1 MMARD
6 SLLGQDFFGALGQS
20 VGQDLTRER
29 EERERRY
36 ERPSFAD
43 TLKAQAMSSVATA
56 ITAPIGQAIGGF
68 VTEPFKRLEDNFVQ
82 QQEKRKSL
90 KTVTEFSRKGNE
102 LIEQERSIINEAEKV
117 NMSPVDYLYSQ
128 DNAGMLQA
136 VIQKYGQNWRT
147 QQEPEI
153 VNKIEV
159 ALIHA
164 GEESKSFIA
173 KDWEEIQ
180 AASKYFQD
188 ITAGNR
194 SIEEIKTG
202 LRRYNPYPRNL
213 GAAALRSTLNF
224 LGIDRDVT
232 DAERE
237 RRAFKKA
244 APGWHDILF
253 NEEGKEKLNKLLT
266 DGRGRFKR
274 SASDIEAIFTDA
286 TDYQTQNNR
295 KNLSLKAFHED
306 DLENASAARS
316 EYIIDNFPEI
326 TKAIGLSVN
335 EEDVVTVENP
345 DVYRFITS
353 KYDSKSFSF
362 IESKMKTK
370 KEDGVTE
377 FDTEYANMEN
387 DKNFKEAFKDL
398 SDADVGFLTYKYEN
412 FKDLPSKEK
421 YNLIQEHLGN
431 KENNLLEYSAFKD
444 FKNLNMTEQQDI
456 VNLIGSPLITND
468 DTVLQASVNAIASL
482 YGIQD
487 TISFNELRVQLNEQN
502 LTNDAITR
510 MVQTQQA
517 AILNATQGNLR
528 TEAAALVSMMRRS
541 DDEQIEQYYTQTGQ
555 RNAREL
561 FTSAVEFLAGTKQ
574 LDVDTQRYSDNI
586 FEDETIL
593 TEFYNFLTKKPVPVT
608 TDDPKDIATQIDA
621 DTGTRYNLSSD
632 PVTRE
637 NQTISVVRMFV
648 NELPSDVSKEEI
660 RNKVMRVADSV
671 GFNDNVST
679 TLSPF
684 IVSGVREVSGESI
697 TVEATPN
704 SVDIGRPHA
713 LYGGRRMAT
722 RGSTPEQV
730 LEDISEDTLNGRLV
744 RLHIE
749 HAAGNYSRIYS
760 ELKNQGL
767 SDAAILSSG
776 YGSFKYS
783 VSKENVALKK
793 QLQAIRNSV
802 DLNRIDITSH
812 EFLLAVAPK
821 EAEVNSEPTT
831 NSMLAQTSEANI
843 KRMRSSTSDDNSAP
857 IRSLLGIT
865 DEEMDEIDAAAAAQ
879 SSQDLVEFF
888 IDKTKNVLR
897 PKKAELFTRFVNTD
911 ELSPEEYL
919 RIAEEIGLDNRDVG
933 GLLTIL
939 ANNESV

>member
-1 MMARD
+1 M
-6 SLLGQDFFGALGQS
+6 
-20 VGQDLTRER
+20 
-29 EERERRY
+29 
-36 ERPSFAD
+36 
-43 TLKAQAMSSVATA
+43 
-56 ITAPIGQAIGGF
+56 
-68 VTEPFKRLEDNFVQ
+68 
-82 QQEKRKSL
+82 
-90 KTVTEFSRKGNE
+90 
-102 LIEQERSIINEAEKV
+102 
-117 NMSPVDYLYSQ
+117 
-128 DNAGMLQA
+128 
-136 VIQKYGQNWRT
+136 
-147 QQEPEI
+147 
-153 VNKIEV
+153 
-159 ALIHA
+159 
-164 GEESKSFIA
+164 
-173 KDWEEIQ
+173 
-180 AASKYFQD
+180 
-188 ITAGNR
+188 
-194 SIEEIKTG
+194 
-202 LRRYNPYPRNL
+202 
-213 GAAALRSTLNF
+213 
-224 LGIDRDVT
+224 
-232 DAERE
+232 
-237 RRAFKKA
+237 
-244 APGWHDILF
+244 
-253 NEEGKEKLNKLLT
+253 
-266 DGRGRFKR
+266 
-274 SASDIEAIFTDA
+274 
-286 TDYQTQNNR
+286 
-295 KNLSLKAFHED
+295 
-306 DLENASAARS
+306 
-316 EYIIDNFPEI
+316 
-326 TKAIGLSVN
+326 
-335 EEDVVTVENP
+335 
-345 DVYRFITS
+345 
-353 KYDSKSFSF
+353 
-362 IESKMKTK
+362 
-370 KEDGVTE
+370 
-377 FDTEYANMEN
+377 
-387 DKNFKEAFKDL
+387 
-398 SDADVGFLTYKYEN
+398 
-412 FKDLPSKEK
+412 
-421 YNLIQEHLGN
+421 
-431 KENNLLEYSAFKD
+431 
-444 FKNLNMTEQQDI
+444 
-456 VNLIGSPLITND
+456 
-468 DTVLQASVNAIASL
+468 
-482 YGIQD
+482 
-487 TISFNELRVQLNEQN
+487 
-502 LTNDAITR
+502 
-510 MVQTQQA
+510 
-517 AILNATQGNLR
+517 
-528 TEAAALVSMMRRS
+528 
-541 DDEQIEQYYTQTGQ
+541 
-555 RNAREL
+555 
-561 FTSAVEFLAGTKQ
+561 
-574 LDVDTQRYSDNI
+574 
-586 FEDETIL
+586 
-593 TEFYNFLTKKPVPVT
+593 PVT

-865 DEEMDEIDAAAAAQ
+865 DEEMDEIDAAAVTQ